1 MRRNLMKS
9 KYLVIALMVTFVI
22 AFAVVINAQASAIK
36 PLNDPG
42 GGVKRDTD
50 CCEGDCC
57 NLSTK
62 EGCVKY
68 DNGKCPKKCSA
79 IGKLPGFVEYTPW
92 GMTDGA
98 YIKSKGSSAYQ
109 VCFSGAGI
117 IYRYYYGDWVYVG
130 GAYTGY
136 SGKTCAYSLTGDGVY
151 AFVQR

>member
-1 MRRNLMKS
+1 MKS
-9 KYLVIALMVTFVI
+9 KNLVFALAVIFVF
-22 AFAVVINAQASAIK
+22 AFTLASSAQASA
-36 PLNDPG
+36 LNPIDDKG
-42 GGVKRDTD
+42 GGLKRDTD

-68 DNGKCPKKCSA
+68 ANGKCPKKCSA
-79 IGKLPGFVEYTPW
+79 FGRLPSFVEYTPW

-98 YIKSKGSSAYQ
+98 YIKSKGSATYR
-109 VCFSGAGI
+109 VCFSGAGT

-136 SGKTCAYSLTGDGVY
+136 SGQTCAYGLTGDGVY
-151 AFVQR
+151 AFVQ